1 MKRVG
6 YIWEKFISKENIL
19 KAIKEVNKTHRS
31 KFGKL
36 NKTVL
41 QVETDLDTYA
51 NKLID
56 IVSNENFSPSP
67 TKNKR
72 IWDNSA
78 MKYRDIKEPPLWPDQ
93 YIHHMLIQVLEPIM
107 MRGMDYWCCAS
118 IKGRGVKRGMR
129 GIKRWMRNKEKTKY
143 AAELDIYHF
152 YDSLQQE
159 IVMNRMKKLIKDRK
173 ILIFIE
179 KLISNGIQIGAY
191 FSQWFAN
198 TVLQEL
204 DIFIRQELNINYYIR
219 YMDNLTLFSQSKAIL
234 HNAINRIKNKLSFYK
249 LKIKN
254 NWQVYP
260 TNKRLV
266 CGLGYRY
273 GYKFLLLRKR
283 TLFKLKKHMSMIFH
297 SRKIGFR
304 VAAGLV
310 SRIGALKWCNSRNL
324 LKQIPNDLV
333 FNMKR
338 IISSNRKK
346 INNRLRGDKNA

>member
-1 MKRVG
+1 
-6 YIWEKFISKENIL
+6 
-19 KAIKEVNKTHRS
+19 
-31 KFGKL
+31 
-36 NKTVL
+36 
-41 QVETDLDTYA
+41 
-51 NKLID
+51 
-56 IVSNENFSPSP
+56 
-67 TKNKR
+67 
-72 IWDNSA
+72 
-78 MKYRDIKEPPLWPDQ
+78 
-93 YIHHMLIQVLEPIM
+93 
-107 MRGMDYWCCAS
+107 
-118 IKGRGVKRGMR
+118 MR